1 MHLLKER
8 RYSSIQD
15 FEKSLHAFLKSEV
28 LDFGINAFEE
38 MYLVRIVV
46 YKISDGKKIIVDIME
61 TTPSGLFTAK
71 KTLYSS
77 LRKTIKTYIE
87 YSRLF
92 GVEIVDIDYQ

>member
-1 MHLLKER
+1 VHLLKER

-15 FEKSLHAFLKSEV
+15 FEKSLYAFLKSEI
-28 LDFGINAFEE
+28 LGFGTKTFEE
-38 MYLVRIVV
+38 MQLVRIVV

-61 TTPSGLFTAK
+61 AYPSGLFTVK